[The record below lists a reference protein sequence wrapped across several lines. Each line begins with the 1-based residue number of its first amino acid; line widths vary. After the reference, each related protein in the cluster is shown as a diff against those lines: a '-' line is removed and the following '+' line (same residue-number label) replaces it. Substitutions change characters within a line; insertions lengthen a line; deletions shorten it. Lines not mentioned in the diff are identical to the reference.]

1 MSRRV
6 AGVVRTGLGQAA
18 AFTSLPW
25 AQQQFRTTLGMEPF
39 PGTLNLLLDPAGL
52 ADWQAL
58 TVQPGLAIAPERPGD
73 CAARCYPVLAS
84 VPGQTPVTA
93 GILIPEVPGYAP
105 DQIEVLAAVPLR
117 QSLRVAD
124 GDTVTLRTVP
134 VPTLRAVL
142 FDVDG
147 TLVNSIAGYRLAAQR
162 AVEPYGWSVSQEA
175 VRAAMNFGEQ
185 FWDLVVPPDSR
196 GDLKLIAK
204 LRRDT
209 LAHWPAILADSVLL
223 YPETGAML
231 AALKAAGVRLGI
243 CTASHGESFRPLEQS
258 GLLDFFDQVVT
269 AKDVAHRK
277 PDPEGLLL
285 CLHRMGVGAAESAYI
300 GDTVADVRASHAAGL
315 YAVGVLTGAGDSA
328 LLSAAGAHRL
338 LADLRYLPELLLGS
352 RQMTP
357 SLDSVVISSGL

>member
-1 MSRRV
+1 MNRSV

-18 AFTSLPW
+18 AFTTLPW
-25 AQQQFRTTLGMEPF
+25 VQQQVRRTLGMDTY
-39 PGTLNLLLDPAGL
+39 PGTLNLVVGREEIAEWG
-52 ADWQAL
+52 AL
-58 TVQPGLAIAPERPGD
+58 SLQPGLPMAPERPGE
-73 CAARCYPVLAS
+73 CAARCYPVLAC
-84 VPGQTPVTA
+84 VPGRAPVTA
-93 GILIPEVPGYAP
+93 GILVPEVPGYAP

-117 QSLRVAD
+117 QLLRVAD
-124 GDTVTLRTVP
+124 GDMVMLRTVP
-134 VPTLRAVL
+134 VPALRAAL

-175 VRAAMNFGEQ
+175 VSAAMNFGEP
-185 FWDLVVPPDSR
+185 FWDLVVPPESR
-196 GDLKLIAK
+196 GDLELIAK

-231 AALKAAGVRLGI
+231 ATLKAAGVRLGI
-243 CTASHGESFRPLEQS
+243 CTASHGESFLPLEQS
-258 GLLDFFDQVVT
+258 GLLDLFDQVVT
-269 AKDVAHRK
+269 AKDVTHRK

-285 CLHRMGVGAAESAYI
+285 CLDRMGVAAAESAYI

-315 YAVGVLTGAGDSA
+315 YAVGMLTGAGDSA

-357 SLDSVVISSGL
+357 SRDSVEISAGL